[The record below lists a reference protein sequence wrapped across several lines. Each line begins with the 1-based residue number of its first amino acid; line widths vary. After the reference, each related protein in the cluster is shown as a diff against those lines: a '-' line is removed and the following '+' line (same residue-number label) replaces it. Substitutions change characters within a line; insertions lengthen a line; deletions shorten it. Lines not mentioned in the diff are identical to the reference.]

1 MPLSKNEF
9 SVMTALLDGSCSSQ
23 RQVAQRCGLSLGL
36 VNEVYNALLAAGLV
50 KGFTVTDQGM
60 KRLAPYQVKNAVI
73 LAAGLSSR
81 LAPISYDRPKGA
93 LRVRGEVLIE
103 RQIRQLQEAGIDQIA
118 VVVGYKKDE
127 YFYLED
133 KFGVRLISNPQ
144 YMERN
149 NHSSIWAAREL
160 LGNSYIC
167 VSDAYFCENP
177 FSRFEYRA
185 YADTAWLEAAPD
197 EYYVQTKGK
206 DQRIVAVGRGGKAGW
221 AMVGHSYW
229 DEDFCARYL
238 AILEDE
244 YPYEKTKGKLWED
257 IFAAHVSEL
266 PMAARPF
273 PAGVIHE
280 FDSLDEVRDFDPLFI
295 QNVDAGVLDNICATL
310 GCGRDDIRGIAPI
323 KQGLTNLSFY
333 FEANGAGY
341 VYRHP
346 GAGTNK
352 LVNRAAEACALTVAA
367 NLGLDKTFVFAHP
380 QRGWKISRF
389 LPGCHELD
397 YSNAAQVKQALAMA
411 RRLQESGAQTPYAFD
426 AYDEARRIIGYLR
439 EGGWAFPAG
448 FEELS
453 AQMDRLAGPWRAGAG
468 KPVLCHNDFYAPNFL
483 VCGEEMSLI
492 DWEYSAMG
500 DYGNDFG
507 NFVAQ
512 SNCYTVDTA
521 AHIMPLYLGRTP
533 SAKER
538 FHLIA
543 SVAMV
548 GWYWYVWGMFKEL
561 EGAPSGEWP
570 YIWHR
575 SAKEFSAQALDM
587 LAKRAG
593 DAQALSEEA
602 FNVLLS
608 LEAKIE
614 HSNAASQAAE
624 ASDKVSNAVSEK
636 TWSWL
641 EETGLVEDG
650 EITPRG
656 VYALEP
662 YRAKRAVLL
671 AAGFGSRLLPVTVN
685 TPKPLARVHGV
696 RIIDR
701 LIDAVM
707 AAGISEIYVV
717 RGYLAEEFD
726 QLLSKYP
733 GIRFIDNPLYD
744 QTNNISSA
752 VAAAHL
758 FEEAYVFE
766 SDLLLV
772 NPVLITKYQY
782 RSNYLGIA
790 VDRTDDWYFDAT
802 NDGIITY
809 LAKGKDAPCW
819 QMVGASFWTKQDGQ
833 KLARDIPDVF
843 ALEDGKQIF
852 WDDVALLRK
861 RENYCVHVRPCS
873 HEDIIEIDDFE
884 DLQRIDPAYVVKRK
898 GR

>member
-1 MPLSKNEF
+1 
-9 SVMTALLDGSCSSQ
+9 MTTLLDGGCSNQ
-23 RQVAQRCGLSLGL
+23 RQIAERCGLSLGL
-36 VNEVYNALLAAGLV
+36 VNDVYNALLGTGRV
-50 KGFTVTDQGM
+50 KGFSVTGLGLEA
-60 KRLAPYQVKNAVI
+60 LAPYRVKNAVI

-93 LRVRGEVLIE
+93 LCVCGEVLIE

-118 VVVGYKKDE
+118 VVVGYKKEE

-133 KFGVRLISNPQ
+133 KFGVQLISNPE

-149 NHSSIWAAREL
+149 NHSSIWAAREI

-177 FSRFEYRA
+177 FNKFEYCA
-185 YADTAWLEAAPD
+185 YADVAWIDAADD
-197 EYYVQTKGK
+197 EYFVRTKGK
-206 DQRIVAVGRGGKAGW
+206 DRRIVSAELGGKAGW
-221 AMVGHSYW
+221 AMVGHAYW
-229 DEDFCARYL
+229 DKGFCAQYL

-244 YPYEKTKGKLWED
+244 YPLEETKGKLWED
-257 IFAAHVSEL
+257 IFFGHAADL
-266 PMAARPF
+266 PMVARRF
-273 PAGVIHE
+273 PKGVIHE

-295 QNVDAGVLDNICATL
+295 QNVSADVLDNICDTL

-333 FEANGAGY
+333 FEANGTGY

-352 LVNRAAEACALTVAA
+352 LINRAAEACALRAA
-367 NLGLDKTFVFAHP
+367 ADLGLDKTLVFAHP
-380 QRGWKISRF
+380 EQGWKISKF
-389 LPGCHELD
+389 LPDCHELD
-397 YSNAAQVKQALAMA
+397 YSDARQVASALGMA
-411 RRLQESGAQTPYAFD
+411 RRLRESGVETPFTFD
-426 AYDEARRIIGYLR
+426 AYDAAQKIIDYLR

-448 FEELS
+448 FDELS
-453 AQMDRLAGPWRAGAG
+453 SQMDRLVGPLRAGAG

-483 VCGEEMSLI
+483 VCGDDMSLI
-492 DWEYSAMG
+492 DWEYAAMG

-507 NFVAQ
+507 NFVSQ
-512 SNCYTVDTA
+512 SNYYSVDSA
-521 AHIMPLYLGRTP
+521 VQIMPLYLGRTP
-533 SAKER
+533 SSKER

-543 SVAMV
+543 CVAMI

-561 EGAPSGEWP
+561 EGAPAGEWP
-570 YIWHR
+570 YVWYR
-575 SAKEFSAQALDM
+575 SAKQFSARALMM
-587 LAKRAG
+587 LAGRA
-593 DAQALSEEA
+593 DDVPALSEEA
-602 FNVLLS
+602 FDVLVH
-608 LEAKIE
+608 LEAKME
-614 HSNAASQAAE
+614 HSGVAPRE
-624 ASDKVSNAVSEK
+624 AVASEK

-641 EETGLVEDG
+641 EKAGLVEDG

-726 QLLSKYP
+726 QLLPKYP

-744 QTNNISSA
+744 RTNNISSA

-758 FEEAYVFE
+758 LEEAYVFE

-772 NPVLITKYQY
+772 NPELITKYQY

-790 VDRTDDWYFDAT
+790 VDRTDDWYFDADS
-802 NDGIITY
+802 DGVITH

-833 KLARDIPDVF
+833 RLANDIPAVF
-843 ALEDGKQIF
+843 ALDDGKQIF

-861 RENYCVHVRPCS
+861 SENYCVHVRPCS

-884 DLQRIDPAYVVKRK
+884 DLQRIDPAYVVKKKRS
-898 GR
+898 